1 MSPVRKLTGQVADHS
16 LGYEVSEAT
25 RGVAEAS
32 KATCV
37 YICMSRA
44 HKLTEEAACSVTCG
58 LYICSILV

>member
-1 MSPVRKLTGQVADHS
+1 MSPVRKVTVQVADHS
-16 LGYEVSEAT
+16 VGYEVSEAT

-44 HKLTEEAACSVTCG
+44 HISKLRRLHVQFTCG
-58 LYICSILV
+58 LNISILF